1 MDALLRIGLLG
12 LGTVGSAVAR
22 ALRARQEEIRRRTG
36 RQLVVTHAAVRDLQ
50 RSRNLPL
57 EGVRLHDDPLAV
69 VEQPDVDLVVEL
81 MGGERP
87 ALDAIERALRMGRP
101 VVTANKV
108 VVARHGAHLLELAAA
123 RRVPFLF
130 EAAVGGAIPIIRPI
144 QQSLASDRILAVM
157 GIVNGTCNF
166 VLTSMA
172 EEHSTMEEA
181 VRQAQ
186 ARGYAEADPTADLSG
201 SDAAHKLAVLAS
213 LAFNG
218 WLVPDRIAC
227 QGITGVEVRDIQYA
241 RELGFAIKLLAAAR
255 QVGDGDAVEAW
266 VGPALVPLEH
276 PLAQVR
282 GVNNAI
288 VVVTQAAGEL
298 MFYGPGAGGDPTA
311 AAVLGDV
318 MDIARRW
325 GPEGRV
331 GGEDG
336 FGRAWVGRP
345 QVATAAGRSRYYVRL
360 QVVDRPGVLAAIASV
375 FGRHM
380 VSIESVLQ
388 KGRGEDPVDLVF
400 ITHETDDASV
410 ARVLQEVAGLSVVV
424 RTRSPMRVMGP

>member
-1 MDALLRIGLLG
+1 M
-12 LGTVGSAVAR
+12 AR
-22 ALRARQEEIRRRTG
+22 ALRAREEEIWRRTG
-36 RQLVVTHAAVRDLQ
+36 RRIVITHAAVRDIH
-50 RSRNLPL
+50 RPRPVPL
-57 EGVRLHDDPLAV
+57 DGVRLHDDPLDV
-69 VEQPDVDLVVEL
+69 VEQPDVDVVVEL
-81 MGGERP
+81 MGGEHP
-87 ALDAIERALRMGRP
+87 ALEAVERALRMGRP

-108 VVARHGAHLLELAAA
+108 VVARHGARLLELAAS
-123 RRVPFLF
+123 RNVPFLF

-144 QQSLASDRILAVM
+144 QQSLASDRIVAVM

-166 VLTSMA
+166 VLTAMA
-172 EEHSTMEEA
+172 EQRTTMEEA

-186 ARGYAEADPTADLSG
+186 ARGYAEADPSADLSG

-213 LAFNG
+213 LAFTG
-218 WLVPDRIAC
+218 WLLPDRIPC
-227 QGITGVEVRDIQYA
+227 QGITQVEVRDIQYA
-241 RELGFAIKLLAAAR
+241 AELGFAIKLLAAAR
-255 QVGDGDAVEAW
+255 QVDEAVEAW

-288 VVVTQAAGEL
+288 MVVTQAAGEL

-325 GPEGRV
+325 QPGGAV
-331 GGEDG
+331 GGENG
-336 FGRAWVGRP
+336 FVRAWLGRP
-345 QVATAAGRSRYYVRL
+345 EVVVAPSGRSRYYLRL

-375 FGRHM
+375 FGRHQ

-400 ITHETDDASV
+400 ITHETDDVSMG
-410 ARVLQEVAGLSVVV
+410 RVLQEVGTLPVVA
-424 RTRSPMRVMGP
+424 RACPPMRVIGR

>member
-1 MDALLRIGLLG
+1 MSATLRLGLLG
-12 LGTVGSAVAR
+12 LGTVGGAVAR
-22 ALRARQEEIRRRTG
+22 ALHAREEEIERRTG
-36 RQLVVTHAAVRDLQ
+36 CRLVITHAAVRDL
-50 RSRNLPL
+50 RRPRPVSLD
-57 EGVRLHDDPLAV
+57 GIRLHDEPLAV
-69 VEQPDVDLVVEL
+69 VEQPDVDVVVEL

-87 ALDAIERALRMGRP
+87 ALDAIERALSLGRP

-108 VVARHGAHLLELAAA
+108 VVARHGPRLLELAAS
-123 RRVPFLF
+123 RHVPFLF

-144 QQSLASDRILAVM
+144 RESLASDHILAVM
-157 GIVNGTCNF
+157 GILNGTSNF
-166 VLTSMA
+166 VLTAMA
-172 EEHSTMEEA
+172 DGGSSMEEA

-186 ARGYAEADPTADLSG
+186 ALGYAEADPTADLSG

-213 LAFNG
+213 LAFSA
-218 WLVPDRIAC
+218 WLVPDRIPC
-227 QGITGVEVRDIQYA
+227 QGITGVEPRDIQYA

-255 QVGDGDAVEAW
+255 QVEQAVEAW

-325 GPEGRV
+325 TPGGST
-331 GGEDG
+331 GGENG
-336 FGRAWVGRP
+336 MGWMW
-345 QVATAAGRSRYYVRL
+345 TGRSEALAAAVSRTRYYVRL

-375 FGRHM
+375 FGRHL

-400 ITHETDDASV
+400 ITHETDDRSM
-410 ARVLQEVAGLSVVV
+410 ARVLEEVGELSVVA
-424 RTRSPMRVMGP
+424 RTCAPMRVIGR